1 MKPLFLSLCLGL
13 TASVLSAQILMS
25 GEWVPMSH
33 EDAADR
39 GPGPELYDYPGY
51 PINNAARLRAESWD
65 ASRLTMQEQQCRVH
79 IAPYIYRGPMALR
92 IWEEKDPDTQQVV
105 AIRHYIS
112 TYEQNRTIWMDGRP
126 HPPAYAPHTWMGFST
141 GKWEGRMLTVTTTHL
156 KMGWL
161 RRNGLAESD
170 EATMVEHFVRHG
182 DLITQST
189 IITDPVYLTEP
200 VMRTQS
206 FGLNLN
212 QNINWLWPCEY
223 VTEVANQDP
232 RRVPH
237 YLPGKNPFLKELLD
251 RTHLP
256 EAGVKGGPET
266 AYPEFRDHMV
276 ASSHEAK
283 LMHPA
288 GPKRGT
294 GKVEV
299 YAIQNNVFLIAG
311 AGSNITA
318 QVGPQGVV
326 LVDGGTGAVTAE
338 VMAAVRSLPIPTT
351 KPVRIL
357 INTSGDAD
365 HAGGNEEISTSAGVR
380 RGDIALVNT
389 PGSSAMNQ
397 VKIFAHE
404 NVLNRMSAAA
414 DGKAGGKPAVNVDN
428 WPTDTFFD
436 NEKEVYFNGEAVKV
450 HHIVNAHTDGD
461 VIVHFRKA
469 DVVATGDIYMTDSY
483 PVIDLAKGG
492 SLQGIIDG
500 LNMVLEIAVPAHHE
514 EGGTMIVPGHGRI
527 ADEADLAEYRDMLTI
542 FRDRIQ
548 DMIKRGMSLEQIKA
562 ARPTMDYDPEYGS
575 TSGPWTI
582 DMFVEAMY
590 GSIKNPPAK

>member
-1 MKPLFLSLCLGL
+1 
-13 TASVLSAQILMS
+13 
-25 GEWVPMSH
+25 
-33 EDAADR
+33 
-39 GPGPELYDYPGY
+39 
-51 PINNAARLRAESWD
+51 
-65 ASRLTMQEQQCRVH
+65 
-79 IAPYIYRGPMALR
+79 
-92 IWEEKDPDTQQVV
+92 
-105 AIRHYIS
+105 
-112 TYEQNRTIWMDGRP
+112 
-126 HPPAYAPHTWMGFST
+126 
-141 GKWEGRMLTVTTTHL
+141 
-156 KMGWL
+156 
-161 RRNGLAESD
+161 
-170 EATMVEHFVRHG
+170 
-182 DLITQST
+182 
-189 IITDPVYLTEP
+189 
-200 VMRTQS
+200 
-206 FGLNLN
+206 
-212 QNINWLWPCEY
+212 
-223 VTEVANQDP
+223 
-232 RRVPH
+232 
-237 YLPGKNPFLKELLD
+237 
-251 RTHLP
+251 
-256 EAGVKGGPET
+256 VKGGPEK

-288 GPKRGT
+288 GPKRDV
-294 GKVEV
+294 GKVEI
-299 YAIQNNVFLIAG
+299 YPIQNNVFLIAG

-326 LVDGGTGAVTAE
+326 LVDGGTGAATAE
-338 VMAAVRSLPIPTT
+338 VMAAVRNLPVPTT

-365 HAGGNEEISTSAGVR
+365 HAGGNEGISTSAGVR

-389 PGSSAMNQ
+389 PGSTAMNQ
-397 VKIFAHE
+397 VKIVAHE
-404 NVLNRMSAAA
+404 NVLNRMSAPVNGS
-414 DGKAGGKPAVNVDN
+414 DGKAGGQPAVNVDN

-436 NEKEVYFNGEAVKV
+436 NEKEVYFNGEAVRV

-500 LNMVLEIAVPAHHE
+500 LNRVLEIAVPAHHE

-548 DMIKRGMSLEQIKA
+548 DMIKRGMTLEQIKA

-575 TSGPWTI
+575 TSGLWTI

-590 GSIKNPPAK
+590 KSLMPAVKH

>member
-1 MKPLFLSLCLGL
+1 
-13 TASVLSAQILMS
+13 
-25 GEWVPMSH
+25 MSH

-39 GPGPELYDYPGY
+39 GAGPELFDYPGY

-79 IAPYIYRGPMALR
+79 IAPYIYRGPMAVR

-112 TYEQNRTIWMDGRP
+112 TYEQNRSIWMDGRP

-161 RRNGLAESD
+161 RRNGLPESD

-182 DLITQST
+182 DVITQFT

-200 VMRTQS
+200 LMRTQS

-223 VTEVANQDP
+223 VTEVANRDP
-232 RRVPH
+232 GRVPH
-237 YLPGKNPFLKELLD
+237 YLPGKNPFLQELLD

-256 EAGVKGGPET
+256 EAGVKGGVET
-266 AYPEFRDHMV
+266 GYPEFRDHMV
-276 ASSHEAK
+276 ASSREGT

-288 GPKRGT
+288 GPKRDVGR
-294 GKVEV
+294 VEV
-299 YAIQNNVFLIAG
+299 FPIQNNVFLIVG

-318 QVGPQGVV
+318 QVGPQGII
-326 LVDGGTGAVTAE
+326 LVDAGTGAVTAE
-338 VMAAVRSLPIPTT
+338 VLEAVRRIPVTTT

-357 INTSGDAD
+357 VNTSGDAD
-365 HAGGNEEISTSAGVR
+365 HAGGNEGISTSAGVR

-389 PGSSAMNQ
+389 PGSTAMNQ
-397 VKIFAHE
+397 VKIVAHE
-404 NVLNRMSAAA
+404 NVLNRMSAPVVNN
-414 DGKAGGKPAVNVDN
+414 GGTKAPVSVDN

-436 NEKEVYFNGEAVKV
+436 SEKQVYFNGEAVRV
-450 HHIVNAHTDGD
+450 HHIPHAHTDGD
-461 VIVHFRKA
+461 SIVHFRKA

-500 LNMVLEIAVPAHHE
+500 LNLVLDIAVPAHHE

-542 FRDRIQ
+542 FRDRMQ
-548 DMIKRGMSLEQIKA
+548 DMMQRGMTLQQIKE

-575 TSGPWTI
+575 TSGNWTI
-582 DMFVEAMY
+582 DMFVESMY
-590 GSIKNPPAK
+590 RSLAKTSAK